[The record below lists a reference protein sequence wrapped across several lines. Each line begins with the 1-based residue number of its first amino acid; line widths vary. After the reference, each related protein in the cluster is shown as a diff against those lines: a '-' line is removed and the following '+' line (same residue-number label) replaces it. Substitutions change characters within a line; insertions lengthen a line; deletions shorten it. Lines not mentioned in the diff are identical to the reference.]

1 MRSSTQGLAG
11 RSKLVDDAEVKLGD
25 RVAVGDKSSKKL
37 RIRRALIVKV
47 EIPVRL
53 RTQKSLFIRDGINK
67 KKVYYFSKN
76 PSIVLQRTVT
86 DISDDEAGYQ

>member
-11 RSKLVDDAEVKLGD
+11 RSKLADDAEVRLGD

-47 EIPVRL
+47 QIPVRL
-53 RTQKSLFIRDGINK
+53 RTQKSLFIRDGVNK
-67 KKVYYFSKN
+67 KKCTIFLKIRLSFCN
-76 PSIVLQRTVT
+76 TL
-86 DISDDEAGYQ
+86 E